1 MVHLPKTNIFF
12 WKKLLRSF
20 SSVYRLLSL
29 CKILKRFLQR
39 IQSYEDAP
47 FLGPKWPIRSNE
59 SFFRKTVNKNC
70 SFHSCLSACQKSKSD
85 INLLV
90 KYWRLKNTEMSLA
103 WEPDFSQ
110 ACSFRRMLMNHK
122 NFRFTQIPDK
132 TKKVQKPCFWA
143 IFDHFWSFLPDG
155 DFFQKVWL
163 SRTLIYMDPKKLKSQ
178 FWEKLWTEGRS
189 DGWWKDNRPYV
200 IGPFWPRPGVK

>member
-1 MVHLPKTNIFF
+1 MSIYMPKI
-12 WKKLLRSF
+12 KVR
-20 SSVYRLLSL
+20 YLSINE
-29 CKILKRFLQR
+29 ILMIKEYWNL
-39 IQSYEDAP
+39 IGWEP
-47 FLGPKWPIRSNE
+47 FLAL
-59 SFFRKTVNKNC
+59 T
-70 SFHSCLSACQKSKSD
+70 
-85 INLLV
+85 
-90 KYWRLKNTEMSLA
+90 

-110 ACSFRRMLMNHK
+110 ACGFCRMLMNHK

-163 SRTLIYMDPKKLKSQ
+163 SRTLIYMGPKKLKSQ

-200 IGPFWPRPGVK
+200 IGPFWPRSGVK